1 MTRALPWIIA
11 LLISL
16 IANGVMTGLV
26 LHQFVGA
33 PRLENV
39 LPQDDFRPP
48 PPRQGDGRQGGR
60 GFNIR
65 AFMRNLPEEQREIAR
80 VRFDAERDIIRGLME
95 DVRDAQWAAAR
106 AMEASPYDP
115 IAAADALNELRE
127 RRFAIESAFEAIV
140 LDVIAD
146 LPADERLRAMEAG
159 RRGPPPGPR
168 GRGEGRRGPPPRE
181 RF

>member
-16 IANGVMTGLV
+16 TANGVMTGLV
-26 LHQFVGA
+26 LHQVVGA
-33 PRLENV
+33 PRIDNV

-48 PPRQGDGRQGGR
+48 PPGDGREGGR

-65 AFMRNLPEEQREIAR
+65 AFIRNLPDEQREIAR
-80 VRFDAERDIIRGLME
+80 ARFDAERENIHGLTR
-95 DVRDAQWAAAR
+95 DARDAQWEAEQAMRATPYDAAEVAAAL
-106 AMEASPYDP
+106 S
-115 IAAADALNELRE
+115 ELRA

-146 LPADERLRAMEAG
+146 LPTEQRLRAMEAG

-168 GRGEGRRGPPPRE
+168 GRRGEGRRGPPPRD
-181 RF
+181 FF

>member
-26 LHQFVGA
+26 LHQVVGA
-33 PRLENV
+33 PRIDSV

-48 PPRQGDGRQGGR
+48 PPGGGR
-60 GFNIR
+60 EGGGGFNIR
-65 AFMRNLPEEQREIAR
+65 AFMRNLPDQQREIAR
-80 VRFDAERDIIRGLME
+80 ARFDAERDTIHNLMM
-95 DVRDAQWAAAR
+95 DARDAQWAAEQAMR
-106 AMEASPYDP
+106 ATPYAP
-115 IAAADALNELRE
+115 AEVAAALGELRE

-146 LPADERLRAMEAG
+146 LPAEERLRAMQAG

-168 GRGEGRRGPPPRE
+168 GRRGEGRRGPPPRD
-181 RF
+181 FF